1 MPSKNWKAQFPINKG
16 DGDMVKVLNT
26 PPSKNLLGAAVTA
39 PMSHKER
46 DDNYNSVIVQL
57 APRWRIIICKD
68 GIQFILQKRSSK
80 HSNKGMWIGQS
91 YSTTRDALI
100 SICSSL
106 KLLSDPRTRAVLKA
120 LPDHAR
126 NYIME

>member
-1 MPSKNWKAQFPINKG
+1 
-16 DGDMVKVLNT
+16 MVKALDT

-57 APRWRIIICKD
+57 APRWRVIICKD

-80 HSNKGMWIGQS
+80 HSNKGMWIGKS
-91 YSTTRDALI
+91 YPTTRDALI

-106 KLLSDPRTRAVLKA
+106 KLLSDPRTTAVLKA

-126 NYIME
+126 NYIKE